1 MNLIEIG
8 WNDFFA
14 KHFEPFKAQE
24 LIPARIACVRRNGY
38 LIYCEFGELNADLT
52 GKLRYQ
58 ARTAQDLPAVGDWVA
73 MKSLGNEFQVMIFG
87 LLPRKSSF
95 SRKVAGNETQEQ
107 VVAANVDTVFIV
119 NSLDQSFSPARIE
132 RYLTVAN
139 NSQAMPVIILNK
151 ADLCPNIEEVLAK
164 MKLIALDIPVHIVS
178 ATENTGI
185 AELRKYLSIGK
196 TVALVGSSGV
206 GKSTIINCLL
216 GEERQRVESISNS
229 TGKGKHV
236 TTSRELILLPT
247 GGMLIDNPGMREL
260 QLWADETN
268 LNQTFE
274 DIKELASQCRFN
286 DCQHKHEPGCA
297 VRKAIQQGS
306 LDMKRFK
313 NYLKLQRE
321 IRFLATRRRERWY
334 HSKQTIHKNIELKRK
349 GVVRE

>member
-14 KHFEPFKAQE
+14 KHFEPFKTQG
-24 LIPARIACVRRNGY
+24 LIPARIACVRRNDY
-38 LIYCEFGELNADLT
+38 LVYCEFGELNAELA

-58 ARTAQDLPAVGDWVA
+58 ARAAQDLPAVGDWVA
-73 MKSLGNEFQVMIFG
+73 VKSRTNDLQATILA
-87 LLPRKSSF
+87 LLPRQSSF

-119 NSLDQSFSPARIE
+119 NGLDQNFSPARIE

-151 ADLCPNIEEVLAK
+151 ADLCPNIEDIQAK
-164 MKLIALDIPVHIVS
+164 IKLITMDIPVHIVS

-185 AELRKYLSIGK
+185 AELRKYLAIGK

-236 TTSRELILLPT
+236 TTSRELILLPA
-247 GGMLIDNPGMREL
+247 GGMLVDNPGMREL
-260 QLWADETN
+260 QLWADETD

-274 DIKELASQCRFN
+274 DVKVLASQCRFN
-286 DCQHKHEPGCA
+286 DCQHKQEPGCA
-297 VRKAIQQGS
+297 VKRAIQQGS

-313 NYLKLQRE
+313 SYLKLQRE

-349 GVVRE
+349 GIVRE